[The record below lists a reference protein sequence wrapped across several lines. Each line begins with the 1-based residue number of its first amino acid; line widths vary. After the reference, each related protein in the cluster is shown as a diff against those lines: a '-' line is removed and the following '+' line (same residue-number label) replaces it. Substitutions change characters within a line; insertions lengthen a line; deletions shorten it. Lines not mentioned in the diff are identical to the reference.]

1 MFIYIILFAVATIT
15 FCTLYEMVLSNDES
29 AIKTLAANAGEAIL
43 TTALLLLNVIFS
55 SEMLETMPL
64 RILSVI
70 YLSILLFNA
79 FCDYKTKLIYRIY
92 SYLFMLVSVIFA
104 GYLLYTKYINEK
116 ITISEITSIGITLVV
131 MILIIFALS
140 TGKIK
145 FMHTMG
151 LADGF
156 ALVGTSMYLLS
167 IIQVPGMYPVEYI
180 LLHFILSS
188 ILMII
193 FSITKFSIKKMK
205 FTELIPFIPYI
216 YVSVFVIT
224 VFFINYF
231 PNLGLML

>member
-1 MFIYIILFAVATIT
+1 MLIYIILFAVATIT